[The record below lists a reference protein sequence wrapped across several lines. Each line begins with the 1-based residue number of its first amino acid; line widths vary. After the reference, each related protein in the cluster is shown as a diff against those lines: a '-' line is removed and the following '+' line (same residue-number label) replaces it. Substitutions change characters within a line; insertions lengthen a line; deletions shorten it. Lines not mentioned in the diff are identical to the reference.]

1 MRPSLLVMDEA
12 TSALDP
18 LTEQVVDQNLRRR
31 GCTCL
36 IIAHRLSTIRDSD
49 EIIVLHRGKVA
60 ERGRHEELM
69 ALRGRYYDLIQG

>member
-1 MRPSLLVMDEA
+1 MDEA

-18 LTEQVVDQNLRRR
+18 PTEQVVDQNLRCR

-36 IIAHRLSTIRDSD
+36 IVAHRLSTIRDSD

-60 ERGRHEELM
+60 ERGRHEELV